1 MVFVNR
7 TRSFPKGDELN
18 FVISGG
24 TPSVLFV
31 YGQSHQVGA
40 NRGNQPSLGMN
51 AN

>member
-31 YGQSHQVGA
+31 YGQSIKWAPIGKT
-40 NRGNQPSLGMN
+40 NRAL
-51 AN
+51 A